1 MQNNNV
7 CCCQSG
13 QNCCDSLPQIQKK
26 RWINGYNE
34 VKGRSI
40 PIVSTTLDT
49 YDILGNIM
57 VRWGISRS
65 DYKITPGLYC
75 VGKPDN
81 ASPVLVTANYKLTFD
96 KLRKELDGLNAW
108 ILVLDTKGI
117 NVWCAAGKGTFGT
130 EELIEKILAVKL
142 NEIIFHKVIILPQLG
157 AVGVQAHK
165 VKEKTGFRVIYGPV
179 RASDIKEFL
188 KNNLKKTEKMKKV
201 TFNLADRLAVIP
213 VELVGSLKL
222 MFLFLLLFV
231 ALNWNNISLKI
242 LYDFL
247 PFLGAILTGCVAV
260 PALLP
265 WLPFRAFVLK
275 GFVAGVLWWAI
286 IGVIYKFSLVNMI
299 TFFFLLTPLT
309 SFLSL
314 NFTGATTYTS
324 QSGTMIEVKKSMPFI
339 IVFLII
345 GVVLKLLV
353 EFKII

>member
-1 MQNNNV
+1 M
-7 CCCQSG
+7 
-13 QNCCDSLPQIQKK
+13 
-26 RWINGYNE
+26 
-34 VKGRSI
+34 
-40 PIVSTTLDT
+40 LDT
-49 YDILGNIM
+49 Q
-57 VRWGISRS
+57 
-65 DYKITPGLYC
+65 
-75 VGKPDN
+75 
-81 ASPVLVTANYKLTFD
+81 
-96 KLRKELDGLNAW
+96 
-108 ILVLDTKGI
+108 GI